1 MVKQADWEGDL
12 MDRMAVNDRRC
23 IPLPPKEEHHLM
35 MRVFVYAPNVYNF
48 PKVDDVLIGRKHRK
62 T

>member
-1 MVKQADWEGDL
+1 

-23 IPLPPKEEHHLM
+23 FPLSPRRGTRPTEAEGFLC
-35 MRVFVYAPNVYNF
+35 ALPNAYNF
-48 PKVDDVLIGRKHRK
+48 TKVDDVLIGGKRRK

>member
-1 MVKQADWEGDL
+1 

-35 MRVFVYAPNVYNF
+35 VRVFVYAPNVYNF